1 MVGLGLAAALGA
13 ALLTAATA
21 EEQRGEEP
29 RVQEQTT
36 PERGDQAQT
45 APEQGGEEQP
55 VEREVKAQ
63 AGRQVR
69 VATYFSLKRD
79 CTAGQLP
86 AIRLVEKPTNGAVV
100 VRSAKLRATNVRQC
114 LAVEVPAYIAFYRS
128 KPDFSGTDT
137 FLIELKAADGKVRHQ
152 RIRVVVQPSGA
163 QRI

>member
-1 MVGLGLAAALGA
+1 MGLAI
-13 ALLTAATA
+13 ATA
-21 EEQRGEEP
+21 EEQKVE
-29 RVQEQTT
+29 EQTT
-36 PERGDQAQT
+36 PEQGTQEQT
-45 APEQGGEEQP
+45 APEQRVREEP

-69 VATYFSLKRD
+69 VGTYFSLKRD
-79 CTAGQLP
+79 CTPGQLP
-86 AIRLVEKPTNGAVV
+86 VIRLVENPANGAVV
-100 VRSAKLRATNVRQC
+100 VRSGKVRATNVRQC

-137 FLIELKAADGKVRHQ
+137 FLIELKAADGKVQHQ

>member
-1 MVGLGLAAALGA
+1 VRLVSVGLGLATVLAMTLIAASA
-13 ALLTAATA
+13 Q
-21 EEQRGEEP
+21 EQK
-29 RVQEQTT
+29 VQEQTT
-36 PERGDQAQT
+36 PEQGAQEQA
-45 APEQGGEEQP
+45 APEQGAQEEP

-69 VATYFSLKRD
+69 VGTYFSLKRD
-79 CTAGQLP
+79 CTPGQLP
-86 AIRLVEKPTNGAVV
+86 AIRLVENPANGAVV
-100 VRSAKLRATNVRQC
+100 VRSGKVRATNVRQC
-114 LAVEVPAYIAFYRS
+114 LAVEVPAYVAFYRS